1 MDVGVTVPQQ
11 HTLEHL
17 EPNFHETHPG
27 WVSTLNPT
35 MMFAWLAN
43 VRWRGFSAGEVRTS
57 IRMTS
62 SEEAEP
68 VPMSLE

>member
-17 EPNFHETHPG
+17 EFDFREAHPG
-27 WVSTLNPT
+27 WVSTSNPA

-43 VRWRGFSAGEVRTS
+43 VRWRGFSAVEVRTS

-62 SEEAEP
+62 SEEAKP
-68 VPMSLE
+68 VPMSLG